1 MKIKKLNDFCVI
13 NEAHRQMNFN
23 QNGPYTP
30 QTELELV
37 EIVHNIFGDK
47 LNKKGKVSQ
56 RNINAI
62 NIDLSNIKDV
72 TNVTKNMVKRRKL
85 FLSDFAFLYLL
96 GMDSRDIE
104 NEVFD
109 IELKEG
115 HTDGNEDR
123 KAEII
128 IDTALLITPFD
139 GVDNITMELSGEYG
153 EDLNWNYLSYD
164 NNDFDID
171 DIEKFP
177 AEESLSEWV
186 GNIYDPYDL
195 FDNLDDYVTGETEYF
210 HNNHADV
217 EDIIDAVVNW
227 FDEHEDAKELLNYRG
242 LLGALDEYN
251 GLKELARTIGMSE
264 MILSNRIEDF
274 EEEICDAL
282 DLDNE
287 EE

>member
-1 MKIKKLNDFCVI
+1 MKIKKLNDFCAI
-13 NEAHRQMNFN
+13 NEAQVQMNFN

-37 EIVHNIFGDK
+37 EIVHDIFGDK
-47 LNKKGKVSQ
+47 LNKKQKVSQ
-56 RNINAI
+56 RDINAI

-96 GMDSRDIE
+96 GMDSNDIE

-109 IELKEG
+109 IELKEA
-115 HTDGNEDR
+115 HTDESEYG
-123 KAEII
+123 KSEII
-128 IDTALLITPFD
+128 VDTALLITPFA

-171 DIEKFP
+171 DIENFP

-186 GNIYDPYDL
+186 GNLYNPYDL

-217 EDIIDAVVNW
+217 EDIIDAVVDW
-227 FDEHEDAKELLNYRG
+227 FNKNDDAKELLNYRG
-242 LLGALDEYN
+242 LLGALDEYD
-251 GLKELARTIGMSE
+251 GLKELTRTIGMSE